1 MWVWVPH
8 RTEVWR
14 PAMILLSNK
23 ENDDY
28 VVVHKSGEKDNIK
41 SEVM

>member
-1 MWVWVPH
+1 
-8 RTEVWR
+8 
-14 PAMILLSNK
+14 MILLSNK